1 MAVFD
6 QRMIDEQRKKDIGTL
21 IDNLEMY
28 IKQEDFTHPGFF
40 ALLRQLMV
48 PFNLLISVTR
58 TAEKLKIPNIHPAFK
73 AMINRKIKE
82 RLYPLLV
89 AYHRGL
95 AAEGEAIWNQGE
107 KDKRDAVIKTKGW
120 REKINRKIGK
130 GNDSDEEET
139 TANDI

>member
-1 MAVFD
+1 MAMFD

-21 IDNLEMY
+21 IENLEMY

-58 TAEKLKIPNIHPAFK
+58 TSEKLSIPNIHPDFK

-107 KDKRDAVIKTKGW
+107 RDKRDKVVKTKGW
-120 REKINRKIGK
+120 RAKVNHRIGQSS
-130 GNDSDEEET
+130 GEEE
-139 TANDI
+139 NDGELE